1 MFLNLFRAAIVVV
14 LLASPYLCQEVNL
27 GETAPQAESKRLF
40 GLIPNY
46 RTSPDFAHS
55 KPLPANEKFKVAS
68 EDAFDRGTIGLP
80 PERLSVCLS

>member
-1 MFLNLFRAAIVVV
+1 MFLNLFRTAIVVV
-14 LLASPYLCQEVNL
+14 LLASPCLCQQTSASA
-27 GETAPQAESKRLF
+27 TAPQEDTKRLF

-46 RTSPDFAHS
+46 RTSLNLAHS

-80 PERLSVCLS
+80 PERFSLCLS